1 MNVLILILILILIVI
16 VVLYCTRMDG
26 WMDNNVP
33 RPQDIVIRYVR
44 YRDAM
49 SLIITLSPINY
60 Y

>member
-1 MNVLILILILILIVI
+1 MNVLIVLILILI